1 MIKTILEEA
10 QISRRHFNYL
20 LKGERNAKKQVALRL
35 QKVLGGKLSVWG
47 YGSKEMRQKL
57 VEDYLY
63 LQGGE

>member
-35 QKVLGGKLSVWG
+35 QKALGGELSVWG
-47 YGSKEMRQKL
+47 YGSKEDRREVL
-57 VEDYLY
+57 SNYLKFK
-63 LQGGE
+63 GE